1 MKDFTQL
8 PVYQH
13 RQDILDALKEHQVII
28 VESPTGSG
36 KTTQI
41 PLILHEAG
49 YGAQQV
55 IGVTQPR
62 RIATLSV
69 SDFIKRQIKD
79 EDGLVGYKMRF
90 EDTTVPSTRIKVMTD
105 GILLMEL
112 KADPLLSAY
121 SVMLIDEAHERSL
134 NIDFIL
140 GLLKHIIVERPEF
153 KVIIS
158 SATINTKVFSR
169 FFDGAP
175 IISIDARVY
184 PVHVLYRPLER
195 ENLDSQVDAIVS
207 IVKAESKKRSGDILV
222 FMSGEF
228 DITVT
233 VGALIAADPQNKLEI
248 YPLFGRLSKEEQ
260 ESVFNETA
268 AGKTKVVVA
277 TNIAETSVTIDGITT
292 VIDCGIAKV
301 NFYNQKNFTSSLV
314 PLPISRSSCEQRK
327 GRAGRTAPGQCYR
340 LYSEED
346 YKSRS
351 SFGTEE
357 ILRTDLSEVVMRM
370 SDLGIYDYERF
381 PFITRPRESA
391 IRSAEETLRFIG
403 AIDEYRR
410 LTTVGQMM
418 SRFPLLPRHARVIV
432 EAMMDHPDVLS
443 EVLIAI
449 SFLSTKTPFLLVPGE
464 EEASRA
470 AQRRFNTSEYGDFVS
485 YLNIFEQYTANSGK
499 DAKQKFCTRNYLDY
513 QGMQEIVHVN
523 EQLGEICGEIGF
535 PLSSGGSI
543 REYLCCIA
551 SGLLQYV
558 CIRSRASMYK
568 SLTADQVYIHP
579 GSSYFKKPPQFI
591 IAGEIVQTSR
601 LYARSVSPLERE
613 WLDDISPGL
622 YGQLAALSKG
632 VRPGERKEEQP
643 EKPEKKEKKGR
654 AKAAPAE
661 QKGTMVV
668 YDHSYPTEE
677 SGGKKKQKR
686 VAIIPL
692 EDLPVLYK
700 INEKAPRRP
709 KNFPASLL
717 WRGFYIHYGDSFSSI
732 LELNGKLRPERGI
745 LDNPP
750 SGTYTVADGD
760 RLFDN
765 LEWILAFTKS
775 KRERRRLFFIELA
788 ESGGNFRFA
797 ANPDCHDAL
806 DTSLYTLLQLTDA
819 LEQAGNAVL
828 AKRVGKIYARF
839 LKLVD

>member
-1 MKDFTQL
+1 LKDFTQL

-13 RQDILDALKEHQVII
+13 RQDILDALAQHQVII

-49 YGAQQV
+49 YGDEAI

-140 GLLKHIIVERPEF
+140 GLLKHIITERPEF

-184 PVHVLYRPLER
+184 PVEVFYRPLER
-195 ENLDSQVDAIVS
+195 ENLENQVDAIVS
-207 IVKAESKKRSGDILV
+207 IVKAEAKKKSGDILV

-233 VGALIAADPQNKLEI
+233 VAALIAADPQNKLEI

-268 AGKTKVVVA
+268 QGKTKVVVA

-301 NFYNQKNFTSSLV
+301 NFYNQKDFTSSLV

-327 GRAGRTAPGQCYR
+327 GRAGRTAAGQCYR
-340 LYSEED
+340 LYSEQD

-351 SFGTEE
+351 SYGTEE

-370 SDLGIYDYERF
+370 SDLSIYDYERF
-381 PFITRPRESA
+381 PFITRPRDSA
-391 IRSAEETLRFIG
+391 IKSAEETLRFIG
-403 AIDEYRR
+403 AIDEQRR
-410 LTTVGQMM
+410 LTTIGQMM

-470 AQRRFNTSEYGDFVS
+470 AQRRFNTSQYGDFVS
-485 YLNIFEQYTANSGK
+485 YLNVFEQYTANSGK
-499 DAKQKFCTRNYLDY
+499 EAKQKFCTRNYLDY

-523 EQLGEICGEIGF
+523 EQLGEICGDIGF

-558 CIRSRASMYK
+558 CIRSRAAMYK

-579 GSSYFKKPPQFI
+579 GSSYFKTPPQFI

-613 WLDDISPGL
+613 WLSDISPDL
-622 YGQLAALSKG
+622 YGQLSSLSKG
-632 VRPGERKEEQP
+632 ARTQERAE
-643 EKPEKKEKKGR
+643 EKKEKKGR
-654 AKAAPAE
+654 AKETPVQ
-661 QKGTMVV
+661 QKGTVVV
-668 YDHSYPTEE
+668 YDRSYPTEE
-677 SGGKKKQKR
+677 SGTKKKQKR

-717 WRGFYIHYGDSFSSI
+717 WRGFYIHYGDTFSSI
-732 LELNGKLRPERGI
+732 LELNGKLRPDRGI

-750 SGTYTVADGD
+750 SGTYTIDDGE

-775 KRERRRLFFIELA
+775 KRERRQLFFIELT
-788 ESGGNFRFA
+788 ESGGNFRFS
-797 ANPDCHDAL
+797 ANRDCHDAL

-819 LEQAGNAVL
+819 LEQAGNRVL
-828 AKRVGKIYARF
+828 SKRVGKVYARL

>member
-8 PVYQH
+8 PVYQR
-13 RQDILDALKEHQVII
+13 RQDILDGLKDNQVII

-49 YGAQQV
+49 YGNEGI

-79 EDGLVGYKMRF
+79 DQGLVGYKMRF
-90 EDTTVPSTRIKVMTD
+90 EDTTGPTTRIKVMTD

-112 KADPLLSAY
+112 KADPLLSSY

-140 GLLKHIIVERPEF
+140 GLLKNIIAERPEF

-169 FFDGAP
+169 FFDRAP
-175 IISIDARVY
+175 IISINARVY
-184 PVHVLYRPLER
+184 PVKVHYRPLER
-195 ENLDSQVDAIVS
+195 DNLDNQVDAIVK
-207 IVKAESKKRSGDILV
+207 IVKAEAKRKSGDILI

-233 VGALIAADPQNKLEI
+233 VSNLIAADPKGELEI

-260 ESVFNETA
+260 ESVFNETGE
-268 AGKTKVVVA
+268 GKTKVVVA

-292 VIDCGIAKV
+292 VIDSGIAKV
-301 NFYNQKNFTSSLV
+301 NFYNQKDFTSSLV

-340 LYSEED
+340 LYSKED
-346 YKSRS
+346 YEGRS
-351 SFGTEE
+351 AYGTEE

-381 PFITRPRESA
+381 PFITRPRDSS
-391 IRSAEETLRFIG
+391 IKSAEETLRFIG
-403 AIDEYRR
+403 AIDEHRR
-410 LTTVGQMM
+410 LTTIGSLM
-418 SRFPLLPRHARVIV
+418 SRFPLLPRHARVLV
-432 EAMMDHPDVLS
+432 EAMMGHPDVLS
-443 EVLIAI
+443 EVIVAI

-464 EEASRA
+464 EDAARA
-470 AQRRFNTSEYGDFVS
+470 AHRRFNDSEYGDFVS
-485 YLNIFEQYTANSGK
+485 YLKIFNEYTANTTKES
-499 DAKQKFCTRNYLDY
+499 KQKYCKHNWLDY

-523 EQLGEICGEIGF
+523 EQLGEICGDIGF
-535 PLSSGGSI
+535 PLTSGGSV
-543 REYLCCIA
+543 REYLSCIA

-558 CIRSRASMYK
+558 CIRSKGNMYK

-579 GSSYFKKPPQFI
+579 GSTYFKTLPKFI

-601 LYARSVSPLERE
+601 LYARSVSPLERQ
-613 WLDDISPGL
+613 WLNDISDGL
-622 YGQLAALSKG
+622 YERLSGLTRPERSKRAEEREARQRG
-632 VRPGERKEEQP
+632 RVREVVD
-643 EKPEKKEKKGR
+643 KKG
-654 AKAAPAE
+654 AV
-661 QKGTMVV
+661 QV
-668 YDHSYPTEE
+668 YGRSYPTEQK
-677 SGGKKKQKR
+677 GKKKKKS

-692 EDLPVLYK
+692 EDLAYLSK
-700 INEKAPRRP
+700 TNDKAPRRP

-732 LELNGKLRPERGI
+732 LELNGKLRPDRGI
-745 LDNPP
+745 LDSPP
-750 SGTYTVADGD
+750 TGTYTVGQAD

-775 KRERRRLFFIELA
+775 KRERRHLFFIEIL
-788 ESGGNFRFA
+788 ESSGSYRFA
-797 ANPDCHDAL
+797 ANRDCYDAL
-806 DTSLYTLLQLTDA
+806 DNSLYTLMQLVDDLNA
-819 LEQAGNAVL
+819 AGKGAI
-828 AKRVGKIYARF
+828 AKRVGKLHSRL
-839 LKLVD
+839 LKLVE